1 MDIFE
6 AIYTRRAVRQ
16 FTDEKVDRNDL
27 LALIDA
33 AIQAPSALDLQ
44 PWAFFVV
51 QDRAALERF
60 STMAKAHLLETLS
73 TSAVVQKHK
82 GLLADPSFDVFNG
95 ASTLIVVCAE
105 GGEET
110 EIVSP
115 ADDCCLAAENLMLAA
130 RGKNLATCWIGF
142 ARPWLVTSK
151 AKAEVGMPRS
161 WAPVAPI
168 VVGHPRHLPPPP
180 PRREPHIVWY
190 GKKG

>member
-1 MDIFE
+1 MDLNE
-6 AIYTRRAVRQ
+6 
-16 FTDEKVDRNDL
+16 L

-51 QDRAALERF
+51 QDKDALARF
-60 STMAKAHLLETLS
+60 SAAAKAHLLEHHS
-73 TSAVVQKHK
+73 NSAIIQRHK
-82 GLLADPSFDVFNG
+82 GLLADSAYDIFYG
-95 ASTLIVVCAE
+95 ASTLIVVCAH
-105 GGEET
+105 GGEES

-151 AKAEVGMPRS
+151 AKTEIGLPRAWS
-161 WAPVAPI
+161 PVAPI
-168 VVGHPRHLPPPP
+168 VVGHPSHLPPPP
-180 PRREPHIVWY
+180 QRREPTIVWY

>member
-6 AIYTRRAVRQ
+6 AIYTRRAVRD
-16 FTDEKVDRNDL
+16 FTDEQVDRNDL

-33 AIQAPSALDLQ
+33 AIQAPSALGLQ

-51 QDRAALERF
+51 QDKAALAHF
-60 STMAKAHLLETLS
+60 STAAKAHLLEHHA
-73 TSAVVQKHK
+73 TSAIIQRHK
-82 GLLADPSFDVFNG
+82 GLLSDPSYDIFNG
-95 ASTLIVVCAE
+95 ASTLIVISAE
-105 GGEET
+105 GGEES

-142 ARPWLVTSK
+142 ARPWLATSK
-151 AKAEVGMPRS
+151 AKTEVGMPRAWS
-161 WAPVAPI
+161 PVAPV

-180 PRREPHIVWY
+180 PRREPNIVWY